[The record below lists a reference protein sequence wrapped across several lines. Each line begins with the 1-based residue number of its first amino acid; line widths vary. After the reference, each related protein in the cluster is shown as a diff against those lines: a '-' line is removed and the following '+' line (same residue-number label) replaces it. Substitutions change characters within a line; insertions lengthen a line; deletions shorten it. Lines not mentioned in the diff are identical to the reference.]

1 MIGAHGFSKPLL
13 YDRRPMRKLSVL
25 IAIAL
30 VPASCADHLPDQDLR
45 ITAITV
51 PDAKLSS
58 DDLWKDFQNDAK
70 GSSKRYFG
78 RSMDVSGKITAMEAD
93 LAKQPNIFF
102 GPTGAPGVR
111 GRLLD
116 ERAAVTLKDLTVGT
130 RVTLRCFCEGIN
142 DKKDVLLKSCI
153 RP

>member
-1 MIGAHGFSKPLL
+1 
-13 YDRRPMRKLSVL
+13 MRKILVL
-25 IAIAL
+25 LAAIAL
-30 VPASCADHLPDQDLR
+30 ATVSCADHLPDQDLR
-45 ITAITV
+45 ITAVTV

-93 LAKQPNIFF
+93 PNKQPYIFF
-102 GPTGAPGVR
+102 GPEGAPGVR
-111 GRLLD
+111 ARLLD
-116 ERAAVTLKDLTVGT
+116 ERAAVTLKDLTRGQRIT
-130 RVTLRCFCEGIN
+130 IRCYCEGI
-142 DKKDVLLKSCI
+142 DEKKDVVLKSCI